1 MIYILLIVFR
11 LTMTSFYFADILPLH
26 MFREWSRN
34 SIRLHWHAH
43 LLNHSICF
51 QIFRKKFQHYG
62 IEFLHVISSL
72 ACSLKNLALTYFFTL
87 KQVIRRS
94 LFAML
99 VVCSPCLK
107 FAHPLSWIKNF
118 RENKHCSHGLT
129 FRAHKNINFTHC
141 MRLLIQ
147 WVCIFSIETQY
158 FLWLVGMLDFFYPF
172 PHFSFSLWFNVYNH
186 NEITF
191 NNENSVKYGC

>member
-62 IEFLHVISSL
+62 IEYLHVISSL

-147 WVCIFSIETQY
+147 WVCILPLKPNT
-158 FLWLVGMLDFFYPF
+158 FY
-172 PHFSFSLWFNVYNH
+172 
-186 NEITF
+186 
-191 NNENSVKYGC
+191 G

>member
-94 LFAML
+94 SFAML

-107 FAHPLSWIKNF
+107 FAHPLPWIKNF
-118 RENKHCSHGLT
+118 VKINIALT
-129 FRAHKNINFTHC
+129 VWPSEHIKI
-141 MRLLIQ
+141 LISLI
-147 WVCIFSIETQY
+147 VCAFWFSECA
-158 FLWLVGMLDFFYPF
+158 FFPLK
-172 PHFSFSLWFNVYNH
+172 PN
-186 NEITF
+186 TF
-191 NNENSVKYGC
+191 YG

>member
-94 LFAML
+94 FFGHVGCLQSMFK
-99 VVCSPCLK
+99 VCSPIVMNQKIFVKINIALTVWPSRHIKILISLIVCA
-107 FAHPLSWIKNF
+107 FWFSECAFYHWNPILSMASWHAGF
-118 RENKHCSHGLT
+118 
-129 FRAHKNINFTHC
+129 
-141 MRLLIQ
+141 LL
-147 WVCIFSIETQY
+147 
-158 FLWLVGMLDFFYPF
+158 PF
-172 PHFSFSLWFNVYNH
+172 P
-186 NEITF
+186 TF
-191 NNENSVKYGC
+191 FVIVII